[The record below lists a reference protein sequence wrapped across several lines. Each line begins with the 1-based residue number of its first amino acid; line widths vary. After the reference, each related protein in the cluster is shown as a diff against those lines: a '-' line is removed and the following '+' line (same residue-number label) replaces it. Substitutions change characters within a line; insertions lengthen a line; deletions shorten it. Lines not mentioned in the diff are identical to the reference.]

1 MSDLTFAEKRKF
13 EQFLGMSSGYVLDFT
28 NRTFADFVL
37 DSTGRDIYD
46 SRYDNASGSKAHRLR
61 AFWQKEDNRLVAK
74 LMGDMLN
81 YSGDTGATAELC
93 RLIVGRLLG
102 TPHVAVQ
109 VPEPERQPGPLPQQ
123 SRRLE
128 ALLGLKEEFVSLAA
142 EKDRSKA
149 GLALE
154 KLLNRLFE
162 LYELKP
168 RNPFRVVGEQIDGSF
183 DLDSHI
189 YLLEL
194 KWEQHPLPEADLLV
208 FRGKIEG
215 KSTFTRGV
223 FIALNG
229 ISHQARDAITR
240 GKSPSFFVMDGHDL
254 MMILSDVMTLPDFL
268 RKRVRLLAE
277 EGRMCVSF
285 GELP

>member
-81 YSGDTGATAELC
+81 YTGDTGATAELC

-109 VPEPERQPGPLPQQ
+109 VPEPEPQPGPLPQQ

-194 KWEQHPLPEADLLV
+194 KWEQLPLPEADLLV

-285 GELP
+285 VELP